1 VNCSLVSGNLF
12 GIINVNKPVKFTS
25 HDVVSKLRKILNIRQ
40 IGHTGT
46 LDPLA
51 VGVLP
56 VCIGK
61 ATRIIQ
67 YLEGSK
73 AYRAYV
79 KLGIRTNTYDAD
91 GEIIEDNPVN
101 LDLQRIQDALKEFQG
116 EITQKPPI
124 YSAVH
129 YKGKRLY
136 EYARAN
142 IEVEDIPERN
152 VHINSIE
159 LLDILNKDSDHPT
172 LIVDIDCSGGTYIR
186 SIANDLGDILGY
198 GASLDSLIR
207 TKSGRFTID
216 KSHSLEEIQEFFRS
230 GRLNEILINPVDVIN
245 LERVSITED
254 QINKVTKGQYIKICD
269 ENKLANIEKIQLIY
283 ENKLIAIAR
292 IEEDKAFPINVFV

>member
-216 KSHSLEEIQEFFRS
+216 KSHSLEEIQEFLGL

>member
-1 VNCSLVSGNLF
+1 MVSGNLF

>member
-1 VNCSLVSGNLF
+1 MNCSLVSGNLF

>member
-1 VNCSLVSGNLF
+1 MNCSLVSGNLF

-61 ATRIIQ
+61 ATKIIQ
-67 YLEGSK
+67 YLEDSK
-73 AYRAYV
+73 AYRAYI

-91 GEIIEDNPVN
+91 GEIIEDNSVN

-186 SIANDLGDILGY
+186 SIANDLGDILDY

-292 IEEDKAFPINVFV
+292 VEEDKAFPINVFV

>member
-61 ATRIIQ
+61 ATKIIQ
-67 YLEGSK
+67 YLEDSK
-73 AYRAYV
+73 AYRAYI

-91 GEIIEDNPVN
+91 GEIIEDNSVN

-186 SIANDLGDILGY
+186 SIANDLGDILDY

-292 IEEDKAFPINVFV
+292 VEEDKAFPINVFV

>member
-1 VNCSLVSGNLF
+1 MVSGNLF

-61 ATRIIQ
+61 ATKIIQ
-67 YLEGSK
+67 YLEDSK
-73 AYRAYV
+73 AYRAYI

-91 GEIIEDNPVN
+91 GEIIEDNSVN

-186 SIANDLGDILGY
+186 SIANDLGDILDY

-292 IEEDKAFPINVFV
+292 VEEDKAFPINVFV